1 MRACLKI
8 YSNSG
13 WIDFVLMRSKR
24 SSPLRL
30 LSILFW
36 IFAWNLLDL
45 LIGELN
51 LKNKQLIIFYLI
63 ALIFITIVIYFDK
76 DFFNYA

>member
-1 MRACLKI
+1 MFKFFKNM
-8 YSNSG
+8 YSF
-13 WIDFVLMRSKR
+13 I
-24 SSPLRL
+24 

-45 LIGELN
+45 LIDELN

>member
-1 MRACLKI
+1 M
-8 YSNSG
+8 YSF
-13 WIDFVLMRSKR
+13 I
-24 SSPLRL
+24 

-45 LIGELN
+45 LIDELN
-51 LKNKQLIIFYLI
+51 LKNKQLIIFYSLI
-63 ALIFITIVIYFDK
+63 LVLITVVIYFDK

>member
-1 MRACLKI
+1 MNKFLKKM
-8 YSNSG
+8 SNF
-13 WIDFVLMRSKR
+13 I
-24 SSPLRL
+24 

-36 IFAWNLLDL
+36 IFMWNLLDL

-51 LKNKQLIIFYLI
+51 LKKKQLIIFYSLI
-63 ALIFITIVIYFDK
+63 LVLITVVIYFDK

>member
-1 MRACLKI
+1 MNKFLKKM
-8 YSNSG
+8 SNF
-13 WIDFVLMRSKR
+13 I
-24 SSPLRL
+24 

-45 LIGELN
+45 LIDELN
-51 LKNKQLIIFYLI
+51 LKNKQLIIFYSLI
-63 ALIFITIVIYFDK
+63 LVLITVVIYFDK

>member
-1 MRACLKI
+1 MFKFFKNM
-8 YSNSG
+8 YSF
-13 WIDFVLMRSKR
+13 I
-24 SSPLRL
+24 

-36 IFAWNLLDL
+36 IFMWNLLDL

>member
-1 MRACLKI
+1 MLTFFKNM
-8 YSNSG
+8 YS
-13 WIDFVLMRSKR
+13 FV
-24 SSPLRL
+24 

-36 IFAWNLLDL
+36 IFAWNILDL

-51 LKNKQLIIFYLI
+51 FTTKQLIIFYLT
-63 ALIFITIVIYFDK
+63 ALILISIVIYFDK

>member
-1 MRACLKI
+1 M
-8 YSNSG
+8 SNF
-13 WIDFVLMRSKR
+13 I
-24 SSPLRL
+24 

-36 IFAWNLLDL
+36 IFMWNLLDL

-51 LKNKQLIIFYLI
+51 LKNKQLIIFYSLI
-63 ALIFITIVIYFDK
+63 LVLITVVIYFDK

>member
-1 MRACLKI
+1 MNKFLKKM
-8 YSNSG
+8 SNF
-13 WIDFVLMRSKR
+13 I
-24 SSPLRL
+24 

-36 IFAWNLLDL
+36 IFMWNLLDL

-51 LKNKQLIIFYLI
+51 LKNKQLIIFYSLI
-63 ALIFITIVIYFDK
+63 LVLITVVIYFDK